1 MTGHTAE
8 KCKYLSA
15 VDTHILDLLCSGRT
29 EHSFNCMAADIEHIS
44 CNSVKKIPKLLIK
57 LFFIEDVAV
66 IFYCQATESE
76 YECGFIEK

>member
-57 LFFIEDVAV
+57 LFFLLRMLQL
-66 IFYCQATESE
+66 F
-76 YECGFIEK
+76 FIVRQLNQSMSVVL

>member
-15 VDTHILDLLCSGRT
+15 IDTHILDLLCSGRT

-57 LFFIEDVAV
+57 LFFLLRMLQL
-66 IFYCQATESE
+66 F
-76 YECGFIEK
+76 FIVRQLNQSMSVVL

>member
-57 LFFIEDVAV
+57 LFFLLRKLQL
-66 IFYCQATESE
+66 F
-76 YECGFIEK
+76 FIVTQLNQSMSVVL

>member
-15 VDTHILDLLCSGRT
+15 IDTHILDLLCSGRT

-57 LFFIEDVAV
+57 LFFLLRKLQL
-66 IFYCQATESE
+66 F
-76 YECGFIEK
+76 FIVTQLNQSMSVVL

>member
-15 VDTHILDLLCSGRT
+15 IDTPILDLLCSGRT

-57 LFFIEDVAV
+57 LFFLLRMLQL
-66 IFYCQATESE
+66 F
-76 YECGFIEK
+76 FIVRQLNQSMSMVF